1 MPSEPQ
7 PLPKQMHLLGLIM
20 VLPDLFLFIFVFS
33 NNHFNFYNKYRYV
46 KKCPSSI
53 WCWDSNPCAS
63 EHEPSPITTRPGL
76 PQSIVCCCFVTQKII
91 FFLAPNTFSSQKL
104 SITNHVFATSGFKT
118 NSSRFNVQCY
128 KHVLEEITIV
138 KKLKKVWFDAYSKFC
153 TYKYVKLR

>member
-91 FFLAPNTFSSQKL
+91 FFLAPEYSFSSKIINNKSRVCHFRFQDQFFAFQCSML
-104 SITNHVFATSGFKT
+104 QTRFGGNHDSK
-118 NSSRFNVQCY
+118 
-128 KHVLEEITIV
+128 EIEKSLV
-138 KKLKKVWFDAYSKFC
+138 
-153 TYKYVKLR
+153 